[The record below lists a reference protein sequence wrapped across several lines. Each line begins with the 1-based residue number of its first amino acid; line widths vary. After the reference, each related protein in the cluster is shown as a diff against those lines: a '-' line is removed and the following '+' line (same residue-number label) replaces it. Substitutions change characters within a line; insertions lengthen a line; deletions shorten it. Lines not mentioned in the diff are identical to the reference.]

1 MRELIRNYLLSAQ
14 RFLCRT
20 GSARTVQLMRLTLTV
35 SGACLTAAGQ
45 INPTTVQIPRHLTL
59 AEAESLLLQR
69 NLAIAINRQQLEATE
84 AEKLIASYK
93 PNPTVQLGAEQY
105 PVYSTVVGSVPRF
118 VTTNSDAGAQPTYT
132 FLFSKLIERGG
143 KREFRTKQ
151 AEAKVGAAKAQ
162 VLDIYRQQ
170 LLQLRQAYGGAMLA
184 RMNVDLARQALR
196 EYEQTEKLTATR
208 VQAGDAP
215 QVERYRIRAGKLPYQ
230 QAVLQAESAYR
241 QSCLD
246 VLNLLNSQRQ
256 DVIVQPAPPGAK
268 EEPAGAPLDIAG
280 AFPDRAPLLLLDELK
295 RIALQERPDIEIA
308 RRTREAG
315 QLGTRLAEAQRK
327 RDISVGTEYQRV
339 GSDSSVGVIASF
351 SLFLYNNQRAGI
363 AQARALER
371 AGDFQLRQSEMQT
384 ITDVEK
390 AWEQYQAAQQSLKVF
405 SAENL
410 EQTQRL
416 RDVAFFSYQQG
427 AISLFE
433 LLDAQRTLLQARTG
447 YNQARFDLQN
457 SLWVLEAAIGRS
469 VF

>member
-1 MRELIRNYLLSAQ
+1 MRKFIKNYPFPAQ
-14 RFLCRT
+14 RFLCSP
-20 GSARTVQLMRLTLTV
+20 GSARTVQLMRLILAV
-35 SGACLTAAGQ
+35 SSACLTAVAQ
-45 INPTTVQIPRHLTL
+45 PPPTPVQIPRHLTL
-59 AEAESLLLQR
+59 AEAERLLLER
-69 NLAIAINRQQLEATE
+69 NLAIAVNRQQLEAAE

-93 PNPTVQLGAEQY
+93 PNPTVQLGAEQF
-105 PVYSTVVGSVPRF
+105 PVSSPLAGSVPRF

-132 FLFSKLIERGG
+132 FLFSKLLERGG
-143 KREFRTKQ
+143 KRQFRTKQ
-151 AEAKVGAAKAQ
+151 AEAQVAAAKAQ
-162 VLDIYRQQ
+162 VMDIYRQQ

-184 RMNVDLARQALR
+184 RMNLDLARQALQQ
-196 EYEQTEKLTATR
+196 YEQTEKLTETR

-230 QAVLQAESAYR
+230 QGVLQAESTYR
-241 QSCLD
+241 QACLD
-246 VLNLLNSQRQ
+246 ILNLLNSQRQ
-256 DVIVQPAPPGAK
+256 DVTVQPAPPGAK
-268 EEPAGAPLDIAG
+268 EELAGAPLDITG
-280 AFPDRAPLLLLDELK
+280 GFPDRAPLLLLDELK
-295 RIALQERPDIEIA
+295 RIALEERPDIEIA

-315 QLGTRLAEAQRK
+315 QFGTRLAEAQRK

-339 GSDSSVGVIASF
+339 GSDSAVGVVASF
-351 SLFLYNNQRAGI
+351 PLFLYNNQKAGI

-371 AGDFQLRQSEMQT
+371 AGDFQLRQAEMQA

-405 SAENL
+405 STENL
-410 EQTQRL
+410 EQTQKL

-457 SLWVLEAAIGRS
+457 SLWMLEAAIGRS
-469 VF
+469 LF

>member
-1 MRELIRNYLLSAQ
+1 MLILAISGGCATAGAQVPSAPV
-14 RFLCRT
+14 R
-20 GSARTVQLMRLTLTV
+20 
-35 SGACLTAAGQ
+35 
-45 INPTTVQIPRHLTL
+45 IPRHLTL
-59 AEAESLLLQR
+59 AEAENLLLQR
-69 NLAIAINRQQLEATE
+69 NLAIAVNRQQLEASE
-84 AEKLIASYK
+84 AAKLIASYK
-93 PNPTVQLGAEQY
+93 PNPTIQLGAEQY
-105 PVYSTVVGSVPRF
+105 PVYSPLEGSVPRF

-132 FLFSKLIERGG
+132 FLFSKVIERGG
-143 KREFRTKQ
+143 KREYRTKQ
-151 AEAKVGAAKAQ
+151 AEAQVGAAKAQ
-162 VLDIYRQQ
+162 VRDIYRQQ

-184 RMNVDLARQALR
+184 RMNLDLARQTLR
-196 EYEQTEKLTATR
+196 EYERTEKLTETR

-215 QVERYRIRAGKLPYQ
+215 QVERYRVRAGKLPYQ

-241 QSCLD
+241 QACLD

-256 DVIVQPAPPGAK
+256 DVVIQPVPPGAK
-268 EEPAGAPLDIAG
+268 EESSGAVLDITG
-280 AFPDRAPLLLLDELK
+280 DFPDRAPLLLLDELK
-295 RIALQERPDIEIA
+295 RIALEERPDIEIA

-315 QLGTRLAEAQRK
+315 QFGARLAEAQRK
-327 RDISVGTEYQRV
+327 HDISVGTEYQRV
-339 GSDSSVGVIASF
+339 GSDSAVGVIASF
-351 SLFLYNNQRAGI
+351 PLFLYNNQKAGI

-371 AGDFQLRQSEMQT
+371 AGDFQLRQAEMQT

-410 EQTQRL
+410 EQTQKL

-457 SLWVLEAAIGRS
+457 SLWMLEAATGRS
-469 VF
+469 LF